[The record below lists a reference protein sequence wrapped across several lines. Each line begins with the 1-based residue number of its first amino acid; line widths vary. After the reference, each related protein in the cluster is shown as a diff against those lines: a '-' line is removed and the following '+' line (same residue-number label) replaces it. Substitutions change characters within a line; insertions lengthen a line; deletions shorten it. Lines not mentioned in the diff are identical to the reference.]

1 MKHCVVVGI
10 DLNIMV
16 FIDVHFFNRQ
26 KSRKTSINC
35 PKDRQKLDTDKV
47 NGFKGNYWF
56 NTDLNELLTVEF
68 SLN

>member
-16 FIDVHFFNRQ
+16 FIDVNFFNRQ

-35 PKDRQKLDTDKV
+35 PKDRQILDTDKV
-47 NGFKGNYWF
+47 NGFKGNY
-56 NTDLNELLTVEF
+56 
-68 SLN
+68 